1 MTLDHLLTTKAAR
14 SRELWRHLRHSSRRL
29 VGGLVVVDLIAII
42 AASLI
47 AAFGRN
53 NLPLF
58 PNLAS
63 DLGRLLPPIGAIV
76 VLVWMVGLVSAG
88 AYTVQRIGAG
98 TSEYRSVVVA
108 SLITAGM
115 LGILGY
121 LSQYPLSRGF
131 FVLQFCLGIPLL
143 LIGRSSARRV
153 LHTLRR
159 QGALKIQV
167 LIAGLPE
174 HIDDVAA
181 VLARESWLGYEVIG
195 ALLREPGLSETRS
208 GIPVAGAPEDALSA
222 LRKTGANTVIFAEGS
237 FPRAHLFNE
246 LARALEAAD
255 AHMIVVP
262 ALTDIAAER
271 LHVRPVAGM
280 PLVHVEAPTAQRSAR
295 WFKRAFD
302 LVGSIFLIVVFS
314 PVMLLVAASIKLCDA
329 GPVLFRQV
337 RVGIKGELFSCF
349 KFRSMCVD
357 AEARRVGLASH
368 NDTDGVLFKMKSDPR
383 VTTVGAH
390 IRRFS
395 LDELPQLF
403 NVLRGEM
410 SLVGPRPALP
420 AEVSR
425 YEHHVLRRLDVRPGM
440 TGLWQVSGRSD
451 LSWSDTVR
459 LDLYYVDNWSMV
471 RDLNILLR
479 TLKAVLQPLGAY

>member
-1 MTLDHLLTTKAAR
+1 MTVGQMLTAKAAR
-14 SRELWRHLRHSSRRL
+14 SRELWRHRTHSDRAL

-53 NLPLF
+53 NLRVF
-58 PNLAS
+58 PTEAA
-63 DLGRLLPPIGAIV
+63 DLGLLLPPIAAIL
-76 VLVWMVGLVSAG
+76 VLAWMLGLVCAG
-88 AYTVQRIGAG
+88 AYSGQRIGAG
-98 TSEYRSVVVA
+98 TSEYQSVVVA

-131 FVLQFCLGIPLL
+131 FVLQFCIGIPVL
-143 LIGRSSARRV
+143 LIGRSSARRL
-153 LHTLRR
+153 LHMLRR
-159 QGALKIQV
+159 QGAFKIPV

-195 ALLREPGLSETRS
+195 ALLRDPSLVETRS
-208 GIPVAGAPEDALSA
+208 GIPVAGVPEEALA
-222 LRKTGANTVIFAEGS
+222 AVAKTGASTVIFAEGS
-237 FPRAHLFNE
+237 FPRAHRFNE
-246 LARALEAAD
+246 MARELEAGD
-255 AHMIVVP
+255 AKMIVVP

-280 PLVHVEAPTAQRSAR
+280 PLVHVEAPTAQKSAR
-295 WFKRAFD
+295 WLKRAFD
-302 LVGSIFLIVVFS
+302 LVGSALLIVVFA
-314 PVMLLVAASIKLCDA
+314 PVMLAVAVAIRLSDA
-329 GPVLFRQV
+329 GPVLFRQI
-337 RVGIKGELFSCF
+337 RVGTKGELFSCF
-349 KFRSMCVD
+349 KFRSMYVD
-357 AEARRVGLASH
+357 AEARLAELAHH
-368 NDTDGVLFKMKSDPR
+368 NESDGVLFKMRDDPR
-383 VTTVGAH
+383 ITRVGEF

-403 NVLRGEM
+403 NVLRGQM

-425 YEHHVLRRLDVRPGM
+425 YEDHVHRRLDVRPGM

-459 LDLYYVDNWSMV
+459 LDLYYVDNWSFV
-471 RDLNILLR
+471 RDLTILTR
-479 TLKAVLQPLGAY
+479 TLRAVLRPRGAY